1 MKIVLLL
8 GGKRLARAQKTV
20 DSGLKELQND

>member
-8 GGKRLARAQKTV
+8 GGKRLARTQKTLEA
-20 DSGLKELQND
+20 GLKELQND